1 MQLKTEK
8 LMKINETAKKDSLKM
23 LRKLKK
29 INQQDCSRKEETCKL
44 LIPGMRQVTTDPTD
58 VKKG

>member
-44 LIPGMRQVTTDPTD
+44 PGMRQVTTDPTD